1 MSENTFRRSP
11 LAVWAAVAAGMLLL
25 AGVLAMSRVGAVA
38 SPYRGVAV
46 IQRASPFFLQSVSN
60 RLENVASEHGGRL
73 PPGRVVLTGSSTIER
88 WTSSADDLVE
98 WPTVNVGIGGST
110 LMQHASA
117 TGELIRPLRPGAL
130 VVYVGVN
137 DLVVPRRPKP
147 FDPTAGQGAA
157 LVRTAKAYFA
167 GLSLDAPEAHIYYI
181 GMIESPRKRPVL
193 NDLRLFNTRVREL
206 AERSDRITYIDV
218 NHALAGEDG
227 LPSPDYFVDGLHL
240 NADGYRILARQV
252 RDALRAGPNP

>member
-157 LVRTAKAYFA
+157 LVRTP
-167 GLSLDAPEAHIYYI
+167 GILSRVEPGRPRGHIYYI
-181 GMIESPRKRPVL
+181 GMIESPRCGRPERPAPRQHESVTAGTQRQDHL
-193 NDLRLFNTRVREL
+193 QHRRE
-206 AERSDRITYIDV
+206 
-218 NHALAGEDG
+218 
-227 LPSPDYFVDGLHL
+227 P
-240 NADGYRILARQV
+240 
-252 RDALRAGPNP
+252 RAGR